1 MKIVEFKNGN
11 FNVKKE
17 NGDADLLQSLLYSA
31 ELDFQVA
38 GDEGCASNYD
48 MYYPLYN
55 SYTDKLYLILGSEMA
70 SFEEGKTIKLV
81 GRDLS
86 EDERKELEDNY

>member
-1 MKIVEFKNGN
+1 MKIVAFKNGN

-17 NGDADLLQSLLYSA
+17 DGDFDLLESLIYSA

-38 GDEGCASNYD
+38 GDEGCATNYD

-55 SYTDKLYLILGSEMA
+55 AYTDKLYLVLGSEMA
-70 SFEEGKTIKLV
+70 SFEEGKTIKLIGHV
-81 GRDLS
+81 LS
-86 EDERKELEDNY
+86 EDERKEIEDNY